1 VQRIQEG
8 KISAKREGR
17 QIKDGDIKSACQQA
31 CPTRA
36 ISFGDLNDPNSIVA
50 KWSEINR
57 NYKLLPEIGA
67 RPRTSFLARIRNPNP
82 TLKGNG

>member
-8 KISAKREGR
+8 KISARREGR
-17 QIKDGDIKSACQQA
+17 ELKDGDIRSACQQA
-31 CPTRA
+31 CPAGA
-36 ISFGDLNDPNSIVA
+36 ITFGDLNDSKSAVSQLA
-50 KWSEINR
+50 EMDR

-82 TLKGNG
+82 KLKGNG